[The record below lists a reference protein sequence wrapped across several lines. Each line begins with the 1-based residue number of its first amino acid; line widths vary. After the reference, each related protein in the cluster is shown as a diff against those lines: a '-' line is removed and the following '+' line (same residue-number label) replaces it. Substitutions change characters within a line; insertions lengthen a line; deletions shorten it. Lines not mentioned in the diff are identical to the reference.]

1 MLPILSNIW
10 DIEPT
15 LQDKKSAVKRLIDDS
30 SPTGG
35 FYLMLVSATMIV
47 AVGLMIG
54 NAAIVIGGMIVSPLL
69 APFLSL
75 ALGVAMGDR
84 KVAVRSLWIILIT
97 SLFVF
102 VITLALGLLY
112 PFNGVNAEIV
122 TRIEPSLGYLLIA
135 IFAGVAATYSYV
147 KPKFSETLSGVA
159 IAIAVLPP
167 LCVSALGLVLWDFDI
182 VFGAFAL
189 YLVNLMGIVLA
200 SVTLFAIFGFY
211 PLRER
216 AEREVQQETGEST
229 GIK

>member
-1 MLPILSNIW
+1 
-10 DIEPT
+10 
-15 LQDKKSAVKRLIDDS
+15 
-30 SPTGG
+30 
-35 FYLMLVSATMIV
+35 MLVSATVIV

-84 KVAVRSLWIILIT
+84 KVALRSLWIILIT
-97 SLFVF
+97 TLFVF
-102 VITLALGLLY
+102 LVTLALGLLY
-112 PFNGVNAEIV
+112 PFHGVNAEIV
-122 TRIEPSLGYLLIA
+122 TRIDPSLGYLLVA
-135 IFAGVAATYSYV
+135 IFAGLAATYSYV

-182 VFGAFAL
+182 VFGALAL
-189 YLVNLMGIVLA
+189 YIVNLIGIVLA

-211 PLRER
+211 PLRQR
-216 AEREVQQETGEST
+216 AEREVQQEAGAST
-229 GIK
+229 GIKS